1 MDVTGAVRV
10 EVPDPS
16 AGARHT
22 VVPGPTGDVTVVAR
36 GGVLTSV
43 SLTGTRESSLPA
55 ELGPRDDDAL
65 ADARRQLAEYF
76 AGERTGFELAVHLD
90 GSPFQVAVWRG
101 LLRIPYG
108 RTWSYGRLAQELG
121 LDPRTSSRAVGAANG
136 RNRLAVVVPC
146 HRVIGADGSLTGFA
160 AGVDRKRAL
169 LELESVGRGESV
181 LF

>member
-1 MDVTGAVRV
+1 MDETGTVRV

-16 AGARHT
+16 ARVCHT
-22 VVPGPTGDVTVVAR
+22 VLPGPTGDVTVVAR
-36 GGVLTSV
+36 DGILTSV

-55 ELGPRDDDAL
+55 ELGPRDDHAL
-65 ADARRQLAEYF
+65 ADARRQLTEYF
-76 AGERTGFELAVHLD
+76 AGERTVFELAVHLE
-90 GSPFQVAVWRG
+90 GSPFQVSVWRG

-108 RTWSYGRLAQELG
+108 ETWSYGRLAEEVG
-121 LDPRTSSRAVGAANG
+121 LDRRTASRAVGAANG

-169 LELESVGRGESV
+169 LELESAGRGASV